1 MFRPV
6 EYKLVVEPDS
16 IEEKTAGGI
25 LLPDTTRDAEKRAQ
39 ITGTVIAIGPK
50 CCLQIE
56 AGSISVGDQVYFAK
70 YGGYIIEEGGKSYR
84 VINDEDVVCKV
95 EE

>member
-1 MFRPV
+1 MYRPV
-6 EYKLVVEPDS
+6 EYKLIVEPAS

-25 LLPDTTRDAEKRAQ
+25 FIPEATRDAEQRAQ
-39 ITGTVIAIGPK
+39 IIGTVVAIGPK

-56 AGSISVGDQVYFAK
+56 EGAISVGDQVYFAK
-70 YGGYIIEEGGKSYR
+70 YGGYIIEDDGRNLR